1 MITFVENFAEIIDWF
16 CFDIISLIM
25 NILYDYQTFL
35 NQRFGGISRYFA
47 ELMTRLPDGFR
58 FKNPVM
64 LSSNVYL
71 SSVPGMRL
79 ACMSVPHFLKRGR
92 KAYKINRFLSRRA
105 LDGGKYDVF
114 HPTYYD
120 PYFLRNVKRP
130 YVMTVYD
137 MIHERFPEMFPEQDH
152 TSELKRITVTK
163 ADKIIAISHWT
174 KKDLIEIY
182 GLPEDKI
189 EVIHLGQSIDTTN
202 EQPVEGLPESYI
214 LFVGNRGAYK
224 NFERFARAFAR
235 IHRNHPDVKL
245 VCTGGLFS
253 ESEMAFLKDLS
264 IDSCIHHYFVSE
276 AQLVYLYRHALCF
289 VFPSLYEGFG
299 IPILEAYAADCPLV
313 LSNTSCFPEVAHDGG
328 IYFDPYDVDSITEAI
343 ERVVTDVHLRSEL
356 VNKGRKV
363 LDMYSWDKM
372 AIETAKVYES
382 LK

>member
-1 MITFVENFAEIIDWF
+1 
-16 CFDIISLIM
+16 
-25 NILYDYQTFL
+25 
-35 NQRFGGISRYFA
+35 
-47 ELMTRLPDGFR
+47 
-58 FKNPVM
+58 
-64 LSSNVYL
+64 
-71 SSVPGMRL
+71 
-79 ACMSVPHFLKRGR
+79 
-92 KAYKINRFLSRRA
+92 
-105 LDGGKYDVF
+105 
-114 HPTYYD
+114 
-120 PYFLRNVKRP
+120 
-130 YVMTVYD
+130 MTVYD

>member
-1 MITFVENFAEIIDWF
+1 MT
-16 CFDIISLIM
+16 
-25 NILYDYQTFL
+25 ILYDFQTFL

-71 SSVPGMRL
+71 SSVPGMRM
-79 ACMSVPHFLKRGR
+79 ACMSVSHFRKRGR
-92 KAYKINRFLSRRA
+92 KSYKINRFLSRRA

-120 PYFLRNVKRP
+120 PYFLKNVKRP

-152 TSELKRITVTK
+152 TSELKRITVTQ

-182 GLPEDKI
+182 GMPEDKI
-189 EVIHLGQSIDTTN
+189 EVIHLGQSIDPTK
-202 EQPVEGLPESYI
+202 EEPVEGLPESYI

-224 NFERFARAFAR
+224 NFERFAQAFAR
-235 IHRNHPDVKL
+235 IHRNHPEIKM

-328 IYFDPYDVDSITEAI
+328 VYFDPYDVDSITEAI
-343 ERVVTDVHLRSEL
+343 ERVVTDAHLRSEL

>member
-1 MITFVENFAEIIDWF
+1 
-16 CFDIISLIM
+16 M

-120 PYFLRNVKRP
+120 PYFLRN
-130 YVMTVYD
+130 
-137 MIHERFPEMFPEQDH
+137 
-152 TSELKRITVTK
+152 K